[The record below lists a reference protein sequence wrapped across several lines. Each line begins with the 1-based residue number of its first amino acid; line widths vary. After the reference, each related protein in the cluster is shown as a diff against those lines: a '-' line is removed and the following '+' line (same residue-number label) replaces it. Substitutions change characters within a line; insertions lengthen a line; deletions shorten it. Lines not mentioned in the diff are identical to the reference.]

1 MGAQGGNA
9 GTMDRRLF
17 LRLTG
22 LVAAATAIKVPTV
35 AAQTR
40 AGDQALPTLYAPGA
54 YQITGRVRLE
64 EPLVAITGI
73 ANAQQISW
81 ADLDR
86 IGAPS
91 ASFTTFESFDRPW
104 QTPDIVVRGG
114 KLEAL
119 QVVPLDVA

>member
-1 MGAQGGNA
+1 MGAHGGNA

-22 LVAAATAIKVPTV
+22 LIAAAAAIKVPTV
-35 AAQTR
+35 AAQSR
-40 AGDQALPTLYAPGA
+40 VEEVTLNAPGA
-54 YQITGRVRLE
+54 YQITGRVRLV

-73 ANAQQISW
+73 SNAQQISW

-86 IGAPS
+86 VRPPV

-104 QTPDIVVRGG
+104 RTPDIVVKGG
-114 KLEAL
+114 RIEAL